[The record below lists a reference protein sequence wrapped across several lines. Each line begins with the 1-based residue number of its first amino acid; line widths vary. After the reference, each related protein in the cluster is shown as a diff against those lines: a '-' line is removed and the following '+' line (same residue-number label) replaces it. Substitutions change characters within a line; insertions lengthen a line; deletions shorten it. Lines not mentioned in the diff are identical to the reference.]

1 MSLALTLN
9 VLREKSKNRALR
21 PRHRRLAGSA
31 FCLIAL
37 LAASILLA
45 IPRPSPA
52 EWSAGVALAADNKT
66 TTVLTCEPLLIGL
79 GAVATATM
87 NTTLSGFAPAHG
99 TPVSVPPSN
108 DLTYAGLLK
117 GRDNLNDSIR
127 NTPGK
132 KIVFGYSRGAQ
143 IASEWLRTYAGKA
156 GAPSASDLSFVL
168 IGNPQRRLGGDLG
181 KTLDGVA
188 LQPTPD
194 NTRYTVT
201 DISRRW
207 DGWANADNWPDGP
220 NSGAQAKLANNKFS
234 GAHTSYWSTSI
245 DSPQNQTRAV
255 VGNTTYVVAP

>member
-1 MSLALTLN
+1 M
-9 VLREKSKNRALR
+9 
-21 PRHRRLAGSA
+21 
-31 FCLIAL
+31 IAL
-37 LAASILLA
+37 LAASILLST
-45 IPRPSPA
+45 PRPGPP
-52 EWSAGVALAADNKT
+52 ERSAGVALAADNRT

-79 GAVATATM
+79 GAFAAATM

-99 TPVSVPPSN
+99 TPVGVPASN

-143 IASEWLRTYAGKA
+143 IASEWLRAYAGKP

-181 KTLDGVA
+181 KTLDGVTLRPA
-188 LQPTPD
+188 PD

-207 DGWANADNWPDGP
+207 DGWANTDNWPDGP
-220 NSGAQAKLANNKFS
+220 NPAAQEKLANNKFS
-234 GAHTSYWSTSI
+234 GAHTSYWWTSI
-245 DSPQNQTRAV
+245 NSPQNQTRAV